1 MTPNSRNFPHGTRQ
15 YPSTIITW
23 AATRLEPLGSSWFRG
38 SPAHGGCWH
47 IGPNK
52 NNSTHTSHNVRITAL
67 FIISS
72 RQKAYVQST
81 WQAKQF
87 PPVRCKLQG
96 IWTPGQVALSRKAGM
111 PRPEVEK
118 ICEKGKHT
126 LFVSCCNKEIYHSPP
141 FFRIQ
146 DSKSDYFLLYIQHH
160 TMCFSFII
168 SVTYLSSRFMVPAFP
183 QPSEWGDC
191 MKRLIQV
198 STQLGVSFK
207 TRYFLSHCTPLRMH
221 SSV

>member
-87 PPVRCKLQG
+87 PPVHCKLQG

-111 PRPEVEK
+111 PKPEVEK
-118 ICEKGKHT
+118 ICEKGKHA
-126 LFVSCCNKEIYHSPP
+126 LFVSCCNKEIYHSP
-141 FFRIQ
+141 FFRSQ
-146 DSKSDYFLLYIQHH
+146 DSNSDYFLLYIQHH
-160 TMCFSFII
+160 TMCFSFLWVCCRWC
-168 SVTYLSSRFMVPAFP
+168 SDKSYFWDLRLYWVT
-183 QPSEWGDC
+183 
-191 MKRLIQV
+191 QV
-198 STQLGVSFK
+198 LWKQFLKGKQGWMAGFLLGV
-207 TRYFLSHCTPLRMH
+207 
-221 SSV
+221 